1 MFNFAITMMICII
14 IVQIGYIFL
23 LYIELD
29 NTKKELDKLKSDRF
43 RWLNETRL
51 KEVKRDGGQK
61 GNN

>member
-23 LYIELD
+23 LYVRLED
-29 NTKKELDKLKSDRF
+29 TNKELDKLKSDRF

-61 GNN
+61 GNS

>member
-23 LYIELD
+23 LYKELG

-51 KEVKRDGGQK
+51 KEVKRNGGEK
-61 GNN
+61 GSN

>member
-1 MFNFAITMMICII
+1 MLNFVITMMICII

-23 LYIELD
+23 LYIRLED
-29 NTKKELDKLKSDRF
+29 TNKELDKLKSDRF

-51 KEVKRDGGQK
+51 KEVRRNGVQK

>member
-23 LYIELD
+23 LYVRLE
-29 NTKKELDKLKSDRF
+29 NTNKELDKLKSDRF

>member
-23 LYIELD
+23 LHVRLED
-29 NTKKELDKLKSDRF
+29 TNKELDKLKSDRF

-51 KEVKRDGGQK
+51 KEVKQDGGQK
-61 GNN
+61 GNS

>member
-1 MFNFAITMMICII
+1 MLNFAITMMICII

-23 LYIELD
+23 LYVRLED
-29 NTKKELDKLKSDRF
+29 TNKELDKLKSDRF

-51 KEVKRDGGQK
+51 KEVRRDGGQK

>member
-1 MFNFAITMMICII
+1 MFNFVITMMICII

-23 LYIELD
+23 LYVELG
-29 NTKKELDKLKSDRF
+29 NTTKELDKLKSDRF

-51 KEVKRDGGQK
+51 KEVKRNGGEK

>member
-1 MFNFAITMMICII
+1 MLNFVITMMICII

-23 LYIELD
+23 LYIRLED
-29 NTKKELDKLKSDRF
+29 TNKELNKLKSDRF

-51 KEVKRDGGQK
+51 KEVKRDGGEK

>member
-1 MFNFAITMMICII
+1 MLNFVITMMICII

-23 LYIELD
+23 LYVRLED
-29 NTKKELDKLKSDRF
+29 TNKELDKLKSDRF

-51 KEVKRDGGQK
+51 KEVRRDGGQK

>member
-23 LYIELD
+23 LYVRLED
-29 NTKKELDKLKSDRF
+29 TNKELDKLKSDRF

-51 KEVKRDGGQK
+51 KEVRRDGGQK

>member
-23 LYIELD
+23 LYVRLED
-29 NTKKELDKLKSDRF
+29 TNKELDKLKSDRF

>member
-23 LYIELD
+23 LYVRLED
-29 NTKKELDKLKSDRF
+29 TNKELDKLKSDRF

-51 KEVKRDGGQK
+51 KEVKRNGGEK
-61 GNN
+61 GDN

>member
-14 IVQIGYIFL
+14 IAQIGYIFL
-23 LYIELD
+23 LYIELG

-51 KEVKRDGGQK
+51 KEVRRNGGQK

>member
-1 MFNFAITMMICII
+1 MLNFVITMMICII

-23 LYIELD
+23 LYVRLED
-29 NTKKELDKLKSDRF
+29 TNKELDKLKSDRF

>member
-1 MFNFAITMMICII
+1 MLNFVITMMICII

-23 LYIELD
+23 LYIRLED
-29 NTKKELDKLKSDRF
+29 TNKELDKLKSDRF

-51 KEVKRDGGQK
+51 KEVRRDGGQK

>member
-51 KEVKRDGGQK
+51 NEVKRDGGQK

>member
-23 LYIELD
+23 LYVRLEDI
-29 NTKKELDKLKSDRF
+29 NKELDKLKSDRF
-43 RWLNETRL
+43 RSLNETRL
-51 KEVKRDGGQK
+51 KEVKRNGGEK

>member
-1 MFNFAITMMICII
+1 MFNFVITMIICII
-14 IVQIGYIFL
+14 IAQIGYIFL
-23 LYIELD
+23 LYIELG

-51 KEVKRDGGQK
+51 KEVKRNGGEK

>member
-1 MFNFAITMMICII
+1 MLNFVITMMICII

-23 LYIELD
+23 LYIRLED
-29 NTKKELDKLKSDRF
+29 TNKELDKLKSDRF